1 MSPAAAVLSIALAV
15 VGSLVQGSIGFG
27 FGVLIAPLLAMIDP
41 EFVPG
46 GILVAVLPLSLWV
59 AATSTRHVNTKAA
72 ALAVSGRIPG
82 AFAGAAVVSVLSERM
97 VALGLAAAV
106 LVAVALSVWSSP
118 FRVTSGST
126 VVAGTTS
133 GFMGTATGV
142 GGPPLALLFQRSE
155 PHMVRATLAVVFTIG
170 TAISIGALALAGEF
184 TARQFRLGV
193 MLIPGVVAGLVASH
207 RLRHWFLGP
216 HFRPL
221 LLATCSVSAVV
232 LAVQQL
238 T

>member
-1 MSPAAAVLSIALAV
+1 MSPAAAVLCIALAV

-59 AATSTRHVNTKAA
+59 ATTSTRHVNTKAA

-82 AFAGAAVVSVLSERM
+82 AFAGAAVVSVLSQRM

-118 FRVTSGST
+118 FRVTPGST

-133 GFMGTATGV
+133 GFMGTATGSA
-142 GGPPLALLFQRSE
+142 GRRS
-155 PHMVRATLAVVFTIG
+155 PC
-170 TAISIGALALAGEF
+170 SSS
-184 TARQFRLGV
+184 ARR
-193 MLIPGVVAGLVASH
+193 
-207 RLRHWFLGP
+207 R
-216 HFRPL
+216 
-221 LLATCSVSAVV
+221 CDE
-232 LAVQQL
+232 
-238 T
+238 